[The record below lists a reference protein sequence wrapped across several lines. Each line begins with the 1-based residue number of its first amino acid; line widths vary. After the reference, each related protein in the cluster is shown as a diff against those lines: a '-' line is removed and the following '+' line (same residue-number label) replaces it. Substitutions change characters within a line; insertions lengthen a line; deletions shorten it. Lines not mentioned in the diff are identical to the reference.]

1 MNMIKPEYSLQRSPI
16 YRELIDDK
24 DKNSLDAPCLI
35 DFSLLPRMGYRG
47 TNAEQFLR
55 SMNFPIP
62 EKANQCLMS
71 EQGEWVLRLSQKE
84 FWLLSQPQENINST
98 LLGSTLP
105 DRECY
110 SLYCQNSHA
119 WFALTGKY
127 CSDILA
133 KICGVD
139 LRSSEFPVGAVVQT
153 SVARVNAIIVHHV
166 ISDEQVFSILSDSAS
181 ATYLWNALL
190 DAMAEYG
197 GRVEKQ

>member
-1 MNMIKPEYSLQRSPI
+1 M
-16 YRELIDDK
+16 
-24 DKNSLDAPCLI
+24 
-35 DFSLLPRMGYRG
+35 
-47 TNAEQFLR
+47 
-55 SMNFPIP
+55 
-62 EKANQCLMS
+62 
-71 EQGEWVLRLSQKE
+71 
-84 FWLLSQPQENINST
+84 
-98 LLGSTLP
+98 
-105 DRECY
+105 
-110 SLYCQNSHA
+110 
-119 WFALTGKY
+119 TGKY

>member
-1 MNMIKPEYSLQRSPI
+1 MNMIKPESSLQRSPI

-35 DFSLLPRMGYRG
+35 DFSLVPRMGYRG
-47 TNAEQFLR
+47 TNAEQYLR

-119 WFALTGKY
+119 WFALTGKH
-127 CSDILA
+127 CPDILA
-133 KICGVD
+133 KICSVD
-139 LRSSEFPVGAVVQT
+139 LRASHFPVGAVVQT

-166 ISDEQVFSILSDSAS
+166 ISGEQVFSILSDSAS